1 MKRRGERRAA
11 TLDDVYGELP
21 CGRRERKTQAGR
33 RRLHRGRERT
43 QDEGNGAARLR
54 RYREALQLYVAQP
67 RQPSRERMA
76 AAGAQRLLG
85 GP

>member
-21 CGRRERKTQAGR
+21 CGRRQRKTQAGR
-33 RRLHRGRERT
+33 RRLRGGRERT
-43 QDEGNGAARLR
+43 EDEGNGAARLR

-67 RQPSRERMA
+67 RQPSHERMA
-76 AAGAQRLLG
+76 AAGAHRLLG